1 MTASSYSAPL
11 MIGRQNIAAT
21 ISVTNPAQM
30 RSNMTIDNQSPAGA
44 WADELKAAPWG
55 YGQERDWRINNAL
68 ANVRMRGLW
77 TEASTLANE
86 INALKA
92 EIARLTNSQSS

>member
-1 MTASSYSAPL
+1 MT
-11 MIGRQNIAAT
+11 T
-21 ISVTNPAQM
+21 
-30 RSNMTIDNQSPAGA
+30 DNVSPPGA
-44 WADELKAAPWG
+44 WKEELKAAPWG

-92 EIARLTNSQSS
+92 EIARLTKPEP

>member
-1 MTASSYSAPL
+1 
-11 MIGRQNIAAT
+11 MIGRQT
-21 ISVTNPAQM
+21 IVAITSVMNREPM
-30 RSNMTIDNQSPAGA
+30 RSSMTIDNQSPPGA
-44 WADELKAAPWG
+44 WAEELKAAPWG
-55 YGQERDWRINNAL
+55 YGQERDWRIDNAL

-92 EIARLTNSQSS
+92 EIHRLTQSSNR

>member
-1 MTASSYSAPL
+1 
-11 MIGRQNIAAT
+11 MIGRQIIAAI
-21 ISVTNPAQM
+21 ISATNREPM
-30 RSNMTIDNQSPAGA
+30 RSNMTVDNQSPQGA

-55 YGQERDWRINNAL
+55 YGQERDWRIDNAL
-68 ANVRMRGLW
+68 ASIRMRGLW

-92 EIARLTNSQSS
+92 EIARLQGPALRQAPPL

>member
-1 MTASSYSAPL
+1 
-11 MIGRQNIAAT
+11 MIGRQIIAAT
-21 ISVTNPAQM
+21 ISATNREPM
-30 RSNMTIDNQSPAGA
+30 RSNMTVDNQSPPGA

-55 YGQERDWRINNAL
+55 YGQERDWRIDNAL
-68 ANVRMRGLW
+68 ASIRMRGLW

-92 EIARLTNSQSS
+92 EIARLQGPALRHDPLL

>member
-1 MTASSYSAPL
+1 
-11 MIGRQNIAAT
+11 MIGRQTTAAT

-30 RSNMTIDNQSPAGA
+30 RSSMTIDNQSPPGA
-44 WADELKAAPWG
+44 WAEELKAAPWG
-55 YGQERDWRINNAL
+55 YGQERDWRIDNAL

-77 TEASTLANE
+77 TEASVLANE

-92 EIARLTNSQSS
+92 EIYRLNRSTAQRPQCPE

>member
-1 MTASSYSAPL
+1 
-11 MIGRQNIAAT
+11 MIGRQTTAAIT
-21 ISVTNPAQM
+21 LVTNPAQM
-30 RSNMTIDNQSPAGA
+30 RSSMTIDNQSPAGA
-44 WADELKAAPWG
+44 WADELKAAPWA

-92 EIARLTNSQSS
+92 EIHRLMNLQSS

>member
-1 MTASSYSAPL
+1 
-11 MIGRQNIAAT
+11 MIGRQTIAAT
-21 ISVTNPAQM
+21 ISVTNREPM

-55 YGQERDWRINNAL
+55 YGQERDWRIDNAL

-77 TEASTLANE
+77 SEASTLANE
-86 INALKA
+86 INSLKA
-92 EIARLTNSQSS
+92 EIHRLRQTIPTQEPARF

>member
-1 MTASSYSAPL
+1 
-11 MIGRQNIAAT
+11 MIGRQTIVAT
-21 ISVTNPAQM
+21 ILVTNPEQM
-30 RSNMTIDNQSPAGA
+30 RSSMTIDNQSPPGA
-44 WADELKAAPWG
+44 WADELKAAPWA

-92 EIARLTNSQSS
+92 EIARLTKPEP